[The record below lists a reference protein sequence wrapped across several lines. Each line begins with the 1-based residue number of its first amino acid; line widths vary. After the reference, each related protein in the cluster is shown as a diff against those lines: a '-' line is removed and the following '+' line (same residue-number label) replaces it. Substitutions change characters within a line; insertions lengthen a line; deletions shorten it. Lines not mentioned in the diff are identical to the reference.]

1 MKNKG
6 TWGTVILIVVAIVVL
21 GVIFAWGK
29 TEQKSNTAQDDINT
43 TEPTATTDS
52 SDAGKLGENEV
63 AITAANFDAEV
74 VKGSNGKLV
83 VVDVYAPW
91 CPHCQKMGPIMT
103 ALSDEFAG
111 KVKFGKMNADNQDES
126 VKANFDFAVSKG
138 LEGYPTSWFYKDGE
152 LVYSFS
158 GEKTQD
164 ELKADIQKYQ

>member
-6 TWGTVILIVVAIVVL
+6 TWGTIILIVIAIVVL

-29 TEQKSNTAQDDINT
+29 TEQKSNTTQDDTNT
-43 TEPTATTDS
+43 TEPAATTDS
-52 SDAGKLGENEV
+52 SDAGKLGANEV
-63 AITAANFDAEV
+63 AITAANFDTEV
-74 VKGSNGKLV
+74 VKGSTGKLV

-91 CPHCQKMGPIMT
+91 CPHCQKMGPVMT
-103 ALSDEFAG
+103 ALSNEFAG

-138 LEGYPTSWFYKDGE
+138 LEGYPTTWFYKDGK
-152 LVYSFS
+152 LVYTFS